1 MDKEDIALSRQTDLL
16 SKRGNAPA
24 EIHRAA
30 EEWCSDRAGGYLITN
45 F

>member
-24 EIHRAA
+24 EIHRG
-30 EEWCSDRAGGYLITN
+30 EWCSDRSDGAYLITN